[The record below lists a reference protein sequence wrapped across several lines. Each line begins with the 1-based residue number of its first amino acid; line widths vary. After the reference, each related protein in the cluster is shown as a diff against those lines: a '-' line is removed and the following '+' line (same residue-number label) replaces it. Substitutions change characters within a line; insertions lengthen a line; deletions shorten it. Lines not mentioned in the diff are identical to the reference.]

1 MNRKTYL
8 PMRTMIRK
16 PVQVHDEEKD
26 EDKEKVEDN
35 EGLI

>member
-16 PVQVHDEEKD
+16 PKQVHDEDKDKD
-26 EDKEKVEDN
+26 EDN
-35 EGLI
+35 